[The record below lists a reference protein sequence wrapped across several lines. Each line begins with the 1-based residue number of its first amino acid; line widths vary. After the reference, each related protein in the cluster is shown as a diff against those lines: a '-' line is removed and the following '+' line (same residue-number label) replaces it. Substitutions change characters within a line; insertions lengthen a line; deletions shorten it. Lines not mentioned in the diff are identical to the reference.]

1 MAQRIIGQFGSF
13 MAFQLL
19 LQMSI
24 HLLAWWNI
32 YQTNEVRSNC
42 RGSISTWWWGGSSH
56 WPECSCH
63 ESRGKNHTS
72 NSATLRA
79 RGPFEWKRSG
89 NRLYVY
95 NNCLDWKCCLRALP
109 GAHSVPLFLV
119 GKQTR
124 VLIITEWGKKTGGET
139 RRVPLPQQRRNRP
152 SWTRSCLQ
160 TDFLPWTDPFATS
173 FLSLALFVSVSWFYA
188 CSCLPS
194 FASPR
199 DKQF

>member
-1 MAQRIIGQFGSF
+1 MALRIIGQFGSF
-13 MAFQLL
+13 MAFQVL

-32 YQTNEVRSNC
+32 YQTNEVQSNC
-42 RGSISTWWWGGSSH
+42 RGSISTWWWGGSFH
-56 WPECSCH
+56 WPESSSH
-63 ESRGKNHTS
+63 ESWGKNHTS
-72 NSATLRA
+72 NSATLRT
-79 RGPFEWKRSG
+79 RGPFESRSG

-95 NNCLDWKCCLRALP
+95 NNCLDWKRCLRALP

-124 VLIITEWGKKTGGET
+124 VLILTEWGKNWVGKLGVFLCLNNAETG
-139 RRVPLPQQRRNRP
+139 RVELDHV
-152 SWTRSCLQ
+152 CQ
-160 TDFLPWTDPFATS
+160 TDFLPWTDLFATS